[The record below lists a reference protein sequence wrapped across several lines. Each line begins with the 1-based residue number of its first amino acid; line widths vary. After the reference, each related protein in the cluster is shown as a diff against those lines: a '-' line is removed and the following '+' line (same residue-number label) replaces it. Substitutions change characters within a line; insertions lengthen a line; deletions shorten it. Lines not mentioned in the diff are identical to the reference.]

1 MVRNDA
7 KVDWGAAFMVA
18 VLLPVAVDVE
28 GVVAVL
34 TGALDKVAGAGSVPV
49 PVAVAA
55 EAAAADVGASEE
67 DVRTARVLV
76 NVDVGVLD
84 DVLAGVLDEAGAAV
98 SALKVA
104 AAKTELSVGLGAVV
118 AVLRDAGLL
127 AVALAVELGEV
138 GGVLCVVL
146 EELNVVG
153 AEVVLVAVVV
163 VPVAAAAAA
172 TRWCRSQ

>member
-1 MVRNDA
+1 MRGMVLNDA

-76 NVDVGVLD
+76 NVDVGVL
-84 DVLAGVLDEAGAAV
+84 
-98 SALKVA
+98 
-104 AAKTELSVGLGAVV
+104 
-118 AVLRDAGLL
+118 
-127 AVALAVELGEV
+127 
-138 GGVLCVVL
+138 
-146 EELNVVG
+146 
-153 AEVVLVAVVV
+153 VLVARSRGSLLRGRRQALHVCCVWHL
-163 VPVAAAAAA
+163 VAAPVVRRCTRAAARSA
-172 TRWCRSQ
+172 SPTRRACFST